1 MNNGWTMRGKVWLTT
16 LALLLAGCVPSPE
29 KIGEL
34 TKTSM
39 QQRFRSDPRYSGTG
53 IEVIAVRVVGSADK
67 THDAIATVSHAGKK
81 HDIPIK
87 IVVDGINLEWHAG
100 STAFD
105 FLTATTTTPATPRI
119 PK

>member
-1 MNNGWTMRGKVWLTT
+1 MNEGRTMRGTLWLLT
-16 LALLLAGCVPSPE
+16 LALLLAGCFPSPE

-67 THDAIATVSHAGKK
+67 THDAIATVTHAGKK

-87 IVVDGINLEWHAG
+87 IVVDGINLEWYAG

-105 FLTATTTTPATPRI
+105 FLTVTAAPAAPRV